1 MRLVS
6 PEEAQSL
13 FAAPLFC
20 DECSD
25 WMPWNLQPTT
35 VVSTAGVMKEDGSS
49 AMLIVELLYTRTHK
63 TKKIEYRFTVFRR
76 QIWGNDP
83 VYQLHIRQS
92 ADSMKHLHSHPHEH
106 IGNRRE
112 AGDASWMD
120 WGYDEVLAFFCKRT
134 NITFRPPP
142 CHPEHFALKS

>member
-13 FAAPLFC
+13 FAASLFC

-83 VYQLHIRQS
+83 VY
-92 ADSMKHLHSHPHEH
+92 
-106 IGNRRE
+106 
-112 AGDASWMD
+112 
-120 WGYDEVLAFFCKRT
+120 
-134 NITFRPPP
+134 PPVSDYLSGVFLNKLCP
-142 CHPEHFALKS
+142 DLDRCGGV